1 MMILAVYFFLF
12 YCTVA
17 FLLNLHY
24 FRWKARLIRPP
35 DQTYCQKI
43 SVLVP
48 VRNEE
53 RNIKRCLD
61 SLLDQSYPNLEIIA
75 MDDHSE
81 DSSWEILQ
89 GYAAASGGRVQ
100 ACRSQALPDGWS
112 GKNWVCHQ
120 LSLRASG
127 SWLAFTDAD
136 TAHGRDS
143 ILRAFEES
151 RVRGADMVSYL
162 PDIRTV
168 SLAEKIIIPVIYL
181 AFYLFFPLGLLSRFS
196 NGNAAVAIGTFI
208 LVRSD
213 VYRQVGGHLALQ
225 EEIVEDM
232 HLARLVKAEGKK
244 VEFLDGTGL
253 FFTRFYDSA
262 KAIWEGFSKNTF
274 GAFGYSVVPFLLT
287 LAACYGIFLNPFV
300 QLAINPAL
308 GFSNPYF
315 NQALLII
322 LLRLALALRTRHSL
336 LSVVFHPVMVCFAL
350 AFALNSI
357 WKIMRRIPVVWK
369 GREYRIMK

>member
-1 MMILAVYFFLF
+1 
-12 YCTVA
+12 
-17 FLLNLHY
+17 
-24 FRWKARLIRPP
+24 
-35 DQTYCQKI
+35 
-43 SVLVP
+43 
-48 VRNEE
+48 
-53 RNIKRCLD
+53 
-61 SLLDQSYPNLEIIA
+61 
-75 MDDHSE
+75 
-81 DSSWEILQ
+81 
-89 GYAAASGGRVQ
+89 
-100 ACRSQALPDGWS
+100 
-112 GKNWVCHQ
+112 
-120 LSLRASG
+120 
-127 SWLAFTDAD
+127 
-136 TAHGRDS
+136 
-143 ILRAFEES
+143 
-151 RVRGADMVSYL
+151 MVSYL